1 MSLENPVLD
10 RCLSQSHMPVILVD
24 GCMTLMYFRI
34 FFNKD
39 FPIDYIKKKKKKN
52 AGESGVVGSA
62 VFRASC

>member
-1 MSLENPVLD
+1 MLFSCHELVNPVLD

-39 FPIDYIKKKKKKN
+39 FPIDYIKKKKKKMQEN
-52 AGESGVVGSA
+52 RGL
-62 VFRASC
+62 